1 MADAQSD
8 VTPPESQ
15 VADRRGR
22 IVRRYF
28 LIFATLVGG
37 ALIVS
42 ALAEMAFR
50 FQETRRNLEIVHRQ
64 MAEIAAV
71 RIRDYIEDVAQA
83 LRLAAPPRRMENGR
97 IGSDYVLELR
107 NLIRSVP
114 SVRDVVALGL
124 DGREQF
130 RVSRIGPSVPN
141 AQADHSSAAHFIGAR
156 SGQTYFGPITF
167 PLDSFEPR
175 IEIAV
180 PIEPFRGEVVGVLV
194 AEVNVRYVWDVVHG
208 IHIGES
214 GYAYVV
220 TEAGVLVAHPDLQLV
235 LQRKDLSDLPQV
247 AALRDPDSA
256 TSGTGIHKNL
266 AGQYVLVAH
275 ERISNVR
282 WTVLVE
288 RPLTEAYAPLL
299 ASLAR
304 TGGIL
309 LIVCVVAIG
318 AAIRLGRRVVE
329 PIEELRRGAARLG
342 AGELDTRL
350 NLRTGDEF
358 EELADDFNRMAAR
371 LQDAH
376 AGLEQKVTE
385 RTQALEQSLSEVR
398 ALGETIRAVSASLDL
413 QNVLRTLIVHA
424 TELSKSD
431 GGVIYEFD
439 EAAQVFRLRAGNL
452 LQSKLLDVLQE
463 NPPTLRDSIVGR
475 AAVTGVPENISDI
488 AMDAHS
494 PLQAPLLAEG
504 YRSILA
510 IPMIRGER
518 LIGGIV
524 LGRKRLGGF
533 SEGEIHLLRTFAGGC
548 TIAIEHA
555 RLFLEVAQKNTAL
568 QLASQHKS
576 QFLANMSHEL
586 RTPMNAILGFT
597 DLLLDGV
604 YGQLS
609 DRVRIPVEQIHTNGQ
624 HLLRLINDVLDLSK
638 IEAGRIDL
646 SLDEYAVD
654 EILEALQTTA
664 RPLALAKNLG
674 LNFST
679 EGKAGHCYGD
689 GRRVYQVLLNL
700 VGNAIKFTRQGQV
713 DVGVKARDE
722 EIHYTVTDTGVGIP
736 PEALSSIFDEFGRGD
751 PAVAKEFSGT
761 GLGLAIAKRFV
772 TMHGGRIWAESKPH
786 AGSTFHVVVP
796 RRVAGTGEQ
805 QA

>member
-8 VTPPESQ
+8 AVPPEAQ
-15 VADRRGR
+15 GEGRRGR

-64 MAEIAAV
+64 MAEIAAL
-71 RIRDYIEDVAQA
+71 RIRDYIEDVAHA
-83 LRLAAPPRRMENGR
+83 LRLAAAPRRMEGNR
-97 IGSDYVLELR
+97 IADEYVMELR

-114 SVRDVVALGL
+114 SIRDVFAMGL

-130 RVSRIGPSVPN
+130 RVSRIGPSIANTQV
-141 AQADHSSAAHFIGAR
+141 DHTKDAFFSAARAGE
-156 SGQTYFGPITF
+156 TYFGPVIF
-167 PLDSFEPR
+167 PADSFEPR
-175 IEIAV
+175 IMIAV
-180 PIEPFRGEVVGVLV
+180 PIEPFRGEVVGVLA
-194 AEVNVRYVWDVVHG
+194 AEVNVRYVWDVVQA
-208 IHIGES
+208 IRIGDS

-220 TEAGVLVAHPDLQLV
+220 SAAGVLVAHPDLHLV
-235 LQRKDLSDLPQV
+235 LQRKDMSELPQV
-247 AALRDPDSA
+247 AALRNPDRA
-256 TSGTGIHKNL
+256 TAGVGVHKNL
-266 AGQYVLVAH
+266 AGQYVLAAH
-275 ERISNVR
+275 ELISNVR

-299 ASLAR
+299 GSLAR

-309 LIVCVVAIG
+309 LVVCVVAIG
-318 AAIRLGRRVVE
+318 AAMRLGRRVVE

-342 AGELDTRL
+342 AGELDARL
-350 NLRTGDEF
+350 NLKTGDEF

-385 RTQALEQSLSEVR
+385 RTQALEQSLGEVR

-413 QNVLRTLIVHA
+413 QNVLRTLILHA
-424 TELSKSD
+424 TELSRSD

-439 EAAQVFRLRAGNL
+439 EAAQVFRFRASNL
-452 LQSKLLDVLQE
+452 LQSKLIDLLRE
-463 NPPTLRDSIVGR
+463 NPPTLRDSIIGR
-475 AAVTGVPENISDI
+475 AAVTAVPENIPDI
-488 AMDAHS
+488 ASDATS
-494 PLQAPLLAEG
+494 PLKAALLAEN

-510 IPMIRGER
+510 VPMIRGER
-518 LIGGIV
+518 LIGGLV
-524 LGRKRLGGF
+524 LGRKRPGGF
-533 SEGEIHLLRTFAGGC
+533 SESEIHLVRTFAGGC

-568 QLASQHKS
+568 QKASQHKS

-604 YGQLS
+604 YGDLS
-609 DRVRIPVEQIHTNGQ
+609 DRVRIPIEQIHTNGQ

-654 EILEALQTTA
+654 EILEALQTTT
-664 RPLALAKNLG
+664 RPLARAKNLG

-679 EGKAGHCYGD
+679 NGKTGHCYGD

-700 VGNAIKFTRQGQV
+700 VGNAIKFTRHGQV
-713 DVGVKARDE
+713 DVGVMGRDDD
-722 EIHYTVTDTGVGIP
+722 IHYTVKDTGIGIP
-736 PEALSSIFDEFGRGD
+736 PDELNSIFDEFGRGD

-796 RRVAGTGEQ
+796 RRVAETGES